1 MEELKIR
8 SPFGVW
14 GLSLITFGIYGLV
27 WYAKTAAQIKAVNP
41 NNPQNVSGTSLVVW
55 MLFGV
60 ITLYIMPIIN
70 WFKLCASIR
79 AEQQAAGL
87 APTFSTGVATLLCFV
102 VGTNVCYIQSQ
113 QNLVVAAVKA
123 RQPVPA

>member
-14 GLSLITFGIYGLV
+14 GLSLITLGIYGLF

-41 NNPQNVSGTSLVVW
+41 DNPKNVSGTSLVVW
-55 MLFGV
+55 MLFGA
-60 ITLYIMPIIN
+60 ITLYIVPIVN
-70 WFKLCASIR
+70 WFKLCASIK
-79 AEQQAAGL
+79 AEQEAAGL
-87 APTFSTGVATLLCFV
+87 TATFNTGVATLLYFLA
-102 VGTNVCYIQSQ
+102 GTNVIYVQSE

-123 RQPVPA
+123 RDAVPA

>member
-14 GLSLITFGIYGLV
+14 GLTLISFGIYGLF

-41 NNPQNVSGTSLVVW
+41 NNPANVSGTSLVVW
-55 MLFGV
+55 ILFGF
-60 ITLYIMPIIN
+60 ITLYIVPIIN
-70 WFKLCASIR
+70 WFKLCASIK

-87 APTFSTGVATLLCFV
+87 APTFNTGVATLLCFLA
-102 VGTNVCYIQSQ
+102 GTNLCYIQAQ
-113 QNLVVAAVKA
+113 QNLVVNAVQA
-123 RQPVPA
+123 RQAVPV